1 MTGDGALG
9 FYEAV
14 HARPD
19 GESTVRRCVEHAQ
32 TLGYEGVVVRNHG
45 DARSDVDVTAVTEA
59 TGVDV
64 VDGLEVRADS
74 PEQASGY
81 VGNYRPKYT
90 VLLVHGG
97 TNAMNRFAV
106 EQERVDVLAH
116 PMRGDGD
123 FNHVLAKAAA
133 EHGVRVEFDLSKV
146 LRSTGGQRVQAISD
160 LRKLRELVEQYDAPY
175 VVSADGTSH
184 RHLRGP
190 RALAAVGERVGF
202 SREQVESGLRE
213 WRRLV
218 ARNREV
224 TDPDYLEPGV
234 RRGRYEEHADA
245 FDVGV
250 DPDAE
255 DDGSGRAASDGGD
268 GASSDD
274 GRS

>member
-1 MTGDGALG
+1 MTG

-19 GESTVRRCVEHAQ
+19 GESTVRRCAEHAAA
-32 TLGYEGVVVRNHG
+32 LGYDGVVVRNHG
-45 DARSDVDVTAVTEA
+45 DARSDVDTDAVA
-59 TGVDV
+59 DAVGIDV
-64 VDGLEVRADS
+64 VDGLEIRANS

-90 VLLVHGG
+90 LLLVHGG
-97 TNAMNRFAV
+97 TNRMNRFAV

-133 EHGVRVEFDLSKV
+133 EHGVRVEFDLSGV
-146 LRSTGGQRVQAISD
+146 LRATGGQRVQALGD
-160 LRKLRELVEQYDAPY
+160 LRKLRELVEYYDVPY

-190 RALAAVGERVGF
+190 RALAAVGERIGF
-202 SREQVESGLRE
+202 SREQVEDGLRE
-213 WRRLV
+213 WGRLV

-224 TDPDYLEPGV
+224 TAPDYIEPGV
-234 RRGRYEEHADA
+234 RRGRYRDHHDA
-245 FDVGV
+245 TG
-250 DPDAE
+250 
-255 DDGSGRAASDGGD
+255 DDREQ
-268 GASSDD
+268 
-274 GRS
+274 

>member
-1 MTGDGALG
+1 MPTETRRETMTGGDGFG

-19 GESTVRRCVEHAQ
+19 GESTVRRCAEHAAS
-32 TLGYEGVVVRNHG
+32 LGYEGVLVRNHG
-45 DARSDVDVTAVTEA
+45 DARSDVDVVAVSEE

-81 VGNYRPKYT
+81 VGNYRPKYI

-133 EHGVRVEFDLSKV
+133 EHGVRVEFDLSGV
-146 LRSTGGQRVQAISD
+146 LRATGGQRVQAISD

-190 RALAAVGERVGF
+190 RALLAVGEQVGF
-202 SREQVESGLRE
+202 AREQIEAGLRE
-213 WRRLV
+213 WGRLV

-224 TDPDYLEPGV
+224 TDPEYVEPGV
-234 RRGRYEEHADA
+234 RRGRYAEHADA
-245 FDVGV
+245 FDAHDG
-250 DPDAE
+250 E
-255 DDGSGRAASDGGD
+255 TTGDDASD
-268 GASSDD
+268 A
-274 GRS
+274 